1 MPGVLQPK
9 TRADRD
15 VFKDELLAEKHD
27 IRIDFERAP
36 TMIPPH
42 HWKPR
47 DGATDSRTYV
57 HHASPD
63 HGSSLGVAKRLAN
76 KLAFLFWPHD
86 TQAEHKNTSLLLP
99 RGPCAAVWHE
109 WLRCHKPDLPDL
121 QVYFAMSLKL
131 GSDAPTRIP
140 ELLELHKKLCDIAD
154 ETFSRSGWTGS
165 TILPI
170 CRAVMIVLDQ
180 EVPKNHRDEISQR
193 TGERI
198 TRPVCLEAFAPLQNL
213 LLVRTGKE
221 EALSAPIDFTSLAE
235 HALPLARDD
244 IPFGPSVDGL
254 PAEAMALRVPLPVA
268 VTFLHNLQRHEE
280 TTRPDLYAHL
290 FEARVATFTG
300 EDLEDFE
307 NYDPVWSYTNVPDGQ
322 QYGGPRLRRTVY
334 RSRT

>member
-1 MPGVLQPK
+1 
-9 TRADRD
+9 
-15 VFKDELLAEKHD
+15 VFKNELLAEKHD
-27 IRIDFERAP
+27 IHIDFERAP
-36 TMIPPH
+36 TTIPPY

-47 DGATDSRTYV
+47 DGTDSRTSV

-63 HGSSLGVAKRLAN
+63 HGLSLGVAKRLAN

-86 TQAEHKNTSLLLP
+86 TQAEHNDTSLLLP

-109 WLRCHKPDLPDL
+109 WLRCHEPDLPDL
-121 QVYFAMSLKL
+121 RVYFAMSFKL
-131 GSDAPTRIP
+131 ETDAPTRVP

-154 ETFSRSGWTGS
+154 ETFARSGWTGS

-180 EVPKNHRDEISQR
+180 EVPKHHRDEISRR

-198 TRPVCLEAFAPLQNL
+198 TRPVCLEAFSPLQNL
-213 LLVRTGKE
+213 LLARTGNE
-221 EALSAPIDFTSLAE
+221 EALSAPLDFTSLAE

-254 PAEAMALRVPLPVA
+254 PAEATALRVPLPVA
-268 VTFLHNLQRHEE
+268 VAFLHKLQRHEE
-280 TTRPDLYAHL
+280 TIRPELYTHL
-290 FEARVATFTG
+290 FEDRLTTFQG

-307 NYDPVWSYTNVPDGQ
+307 NWDFVCDYTNVPDGQ

-334 RSRT
+334 RSRTYRRVK